1 MGQLEN
7 TPVRLIELEVKQGK
21 NQLSL
26 ISKDGKKRLNLPPED
41 APYIVLLQSGQVLKR
56 IVQSLRNDLRQ
67 FRFHSFFRV
76 LDKLCLYGFVKNESS
91 FKDFL
96 DESRTPYLWP
106 GSTIKDVFLSKKIS
120 SRFSLNFAP
129 WPLGLL
135 LSIAL
140 LVVCLPYFLQ
150 LALVEIRPGFLQSGG
165 TYLYGLMALFLLN
178 SFVLTVKTLIRAVLN
193 SLSSGWFPELRLQLS
208 FIGIFLAGSSRDPLV
223 KPIQQISQL
232 AVTLASFASMVLAIP
247 LLDFFIDDPQLRAS
261 LLSLFSIIMLSEVSP
276 FVKSD
281 FTKSLKLI
289 YNLNWSSLDGGW
301 AKTLSRLWEKQRDR
315 VIYILHFTGLII
327 WLFLIGLQL
336 VRILPILSDD
346 FLGVYKSHGFQ
357 GPISVFLLAFVLTLL
372 FGGLFYEIANSFS
385 YSGPASGFRKFWLV
399 RGARLGK
406 LEQIELQSDDA
417 LTLLKEIPPFNQ
429 LDEKLVDLI
438 ARDSDF
444 KDYNIGHFLCEQGDV
459 SRDMFII
466 LSGKVGVYRKIS
478 LGRRLKVLEL
488 TSGATLGE
496 VGFFKGG
503 VRTAD
508 VVALENLRVLKI
520 RFNEDFNS
528 WFLDENRFRFLQ
540 DRMWLM
546 QTLMSSKLFGD
557 IPLEALELFVQSG
570 KFIDRPENQMIVGEG
585 QEPDA
590 FYIIVQ
596 GSCMVMQKGQVI
608 RELYRGDV
616 FGEIG
621 LLLNRSRTAT
631 IVSKEPVK
639 LLAVSN
645 EEFWHILSENIN
657 LGILLEKVAYSRIE
671 DDYRRQAAQSS

>member
-7 TPVRLIELEVKQGK
+7 TPVRLIDLDLTQSKD
-21 NQLSL
+21 QLTL
-26 ISKDGKKRLNLPPED
+26 TSKDGKKKLNLPPED

-56 IVQSLRNDLRQ
+56 IVQSLRRDLRN

-96 DESRTPYLWP
+96 DESRAPYLWP
-106 GSTIKDVFLSKKIS
+106 GSTIKDVFLSKKIA
-120 SRFSLNFAP
+120 SRFSLYIAP

-135 LSIAL
+135 LSIAITIL
-140 LVVCLPYFLQ
+140 CLPYFLQ
-150 LALVEIRPGFLQSGG
+150 LALIDIGPGFLQSEG
-165 TYLYGLMALFLLN
+165 TYLKSLLVLYTLN
-178 SFVLTVKTLIRAVLN
+178 SFVLSIKTLVRAVLS
-193 SLSSGWFPELRLQLS
+193 SLSSGWFPELRVQLS
-208 FIGIFLAGSSRDPLV
+208 FVGIFIAGSSRDPLV
-223 KPIQQISQL
+223 RPIQQISQL
-232 AVTLASFASMVLAIP
+232 AVTLASFSSMVLAIP
-247 LLDFFIDDPQLRAS
+247 LLNYFVGDAS
-261 LLSLFSIIMLSEVSP
+261 LRNDVLSLFIIILLSEVSP

-289 YNLNWSSLDGGW
+289 YNLNWNSIESKWSELI
-301 AKTLSRLWEKQRDR
+301 SRFWEKQRDR
-315 VIYILHFTGLII
+315 IIYIIHFTGLIV
-327 WLFLIGLQL
+327 WLLLLGIQL

-346 FLGVYKSHGFQ
+346 FLLVYQSKGFQ
-357 GPISVFLLAFVLTLL
+357 GPISVFLISFVLALL
-372 FGGLFYEIANSFS
+372 FGGLFYEIVNSFS
-385 YSGPASGFRKFWLV
+385 YSGPSSGFRKFWLV

-406 LEQIELQSDDA
+406 LEQIELQSNDA

-429 LDEKLVDLI
+429 LEEKLVDMI
-438 ARDSDF
+438 AKDSDF
-444 KDYNIGHFLCEQGDV
+444 KDYNIGHFLCEQGDD

-503 VRTAD
+503 MRTAD

-520 RFNEDFNS
+520 RFNEELNS

-557 IPLEALELFVQSG
+557 IPLEALELFIKSG
-570 KFIDRPENQMIVGEG
+570 EFIDRPENQMILGEG
-585 QEPDA
+585 QEPNA

-596 GSCMVMQKGQVI
+596 GSCLVMQKGEII

-639 LLAVSN
+639 LLVVSGG
-645 EEFWHILSENIN
+645 EFWHILSENIN

-671 DDYRRQAAQSS
+671 DDYRRQAAVSS